1 MPYVVTVENES
12 MVSLTMPWSTGGD
25 GMREFLAAAMVM
37 CSSALAWMQTPA
49 NDDPLA
55 RVPWLIASYV
65 ICRAGVLDAF
75 RLRQRRTSTLR
86 VPAVE
91 TGFVSAWQEFH
102 GRA

>member
-1 MPYVVTVENES
+1 MVPLTVQ
-12 MVSLTMPWSTGGD
+12 WSTGGD
-25 GMREFLAAAMVM
+25 GMREFLAAAIVT

-75 RLRQRRTSTLR
+75 RTRRRKSSSLRAP
-86 VPAVE
+86 VVE
-91 TGFVSAWQEFH
+91 PGFVSAWQEFH
-102 GRA
+102 GRG